1 MVRFLIDLIHKFI
14 PKTHPKSTQKSLNS
28 CLKIFKMTKFGV
40 DAASFYAP
48 SLYLEIKDLAE
59 KRGIEPAKLEKGLG
73 LHKMALPD
81 VHEDAATFAAE
92 ALLKLIQDYNLNPK
106 EISRVYLGTESALD
120 AAKPTST
127 YAVQMVE
134 EFLTEEF
141 GERSF
146 KNCDI
151 VDMTFACVGAVDAL
165 HNCLDFVRANPTK
178 KAVVIASD
186 YAKYELASSGEYT
199 QGGGAVALL
208 VSANP
213 KLIDIDNNWG
223 VATESV
229 FDFFKPRRHFSKDDF
244 PTAPENFPDKIE
256 VFTDEPVF
264 DGQYSNICYQD
275 RIREAYEHYKDQTFT
290 VRPYED
296 WRYMIFHLPYA
307 FHGKRVFTEIY
318 SLENHLDYSDAEK
331 QKAIAKSED
340 YINFINEKIEKSQ
353 RASSE
358 IGNMYT
364 ASIFMALL
372 SALQT
377 SFNEN
382 EDLTEKEIG
391 FLAYGSGSK
400 SKVFVGKVSPEWK
413 SVVKKWNLFEK
424 LKNRLPIDF
433 ETYEKLHRKQLDS
446 SVNQNYKG
454 FGLTRIEKESQVLK
468 GARYYSY
475 QK

>member
-1 MVRFLIDLIHKFI
+1 
-14 PKTHPKSTQKSLNS
+14 
-28 CLKIFKMTKFGV
+28 MTKFGV
-40 DAASFYAP
+40 DAASFYVP

-81 VHEDAATFAAE
+81 VHEDAATFTAE
-92 ALLKLIQDYNLNPK
+92 ALLKLIQDYNINPK

-120 AAKPTST
+120 AAKPTAT

-134 EFLTEEF
+134 EFLTDEF

-146 KNCDI
+146 RNCDV
-151 VDMTFACVGAVDAL
+151 VDMTFACIGAVDAL
-165 HNCLDFVRANPTK
+165 QNSLDFVRANPLK
-178 KAVVIASD
+178 KAIVIASD

-213 KLIDIDNNWG
+213 KLIEIDNNWG

-229 FDFFKPRRHFSKDDF
+229 FDFFKPRRHFSKSDF

-264 DGQYSNICYQD
+264 DGQYSNQCYQD
-275 RIREAYEHYKDQTFT
+275 RIREAYQHYKDQTFT

-296 WRYMIFHLPYA
+296 WRYLIFHLPYA

-318 SLENHLDYSDAEK
+318 SLENHLDYSDVEK

-340 YINFINEKIEKSQ
+340 YVNFINEKIEKSQ

-377 SFNEN
+377 SFDEN
-382 EDLTEKEIG
+382 EDLAEKEIG

-413 SVVKKWNLFEK
+413 SIVEKWNLFEE

-446 SVNQNYKG
+446 SFNPNYKG
-454 FGLTRIEKESQVLK
+454 FGLTRIEQESPVLK

>member
-1 MVRFLIDLIHKFI
+1 
-14 PKTHPKSTQKSLNS
+14 
-28 CLKIFKMTKFGV
+28 MTKFGV
-40 DAASFYAP
+40 DAASFYVP

-92 ALLKLIQDYNLNPK
+92 ALLKLIKDYNLNPK

-120 AAKPTST
+120 AAKPTAT

-146 KNCDI
+146 KNCDV

-165 HNCLDFVRANPTK
+165 HNSLDFVRANPTK

-213 KLIDIDNNWG
+213 KLIEIDNNWG

-229 FDFFKPRRHFSKDDF
+229 FDFFKPRRHFSKEDF

-264 DGQYSNICYQD
+264 DGQYSNQCYQD

-296 WRYMIFHLPYA
+296 WRYLIFHLPYA

-331 QKAIAKSED
+331 QKAISKSED
-340 YINFINEKIEKSQ
+340 YINFINEKIEKTQ

-382 EDLTEKEIG
+382 EDLTDKEIG

-400 SKVFVGKVSPEWK
+400 SKVFAGKVPSEWK
-413 SVVKKWNLFEK
+413 SVVEKWNLFEE

-454 FGLTRIEKESQVLK
+454 FGLTRIEKESPVLK

>member
-1 MVRFLIDLIHKFI
+1 
-14 PKTHPKSTQKSLNS
+14 
-28 CLKIFKMTKFGV
+28 MTKFGV
-40 DAASFYAP
+40 DAASFYVP

-59 KRGIEPAKLEKGLG
+59 QRGIEPAKLEKGLG

-81 VHEDAATFAAE
+81 VHEDSATFAAE

-120 AAKPTST
+120 AAKPTAT

-134 EFLTEEF
+134 EYLTEDF

-146 KNCDI
+146 KNCDV

-165 HNCLDFVRANPTK
+165 HNSLDFVRANPLK
-178 KAVVIASD
+178 KAIVIASD

-213 KLIDIDNNWG
+213 RLLEIDNNWG

-229 FDFFKPRRHFSKDDF
+229 FDFFKPRRPFSKSDL
-244 PTAPENFPDKIE
+244 THAPENFPDKIE
-256 VFTDEPVF
+256 IFTDEPVF
-264 DGQYSNICYQD
+264 DGQYSNQCYQD

-290 VRPYED
+290 VRPYEN
-296 WRYMIFHLPYA
+296 WRYLIFHLPYA

-318 SLENHLDYSDAEK
+318 SLENKLDFSDPEK
-331 QKAIAKSED
+331 QKAISKSED
-340 YINFINEKIEKSQ
+340 YISFINDKIERSQ

-372 SALQT
+372 SALQI

-382 EDLTEKEIG
+382 EDLTEQEIG

-400 SKVFVGKVSPEWK
+400 AKVFVGKMAPEWK
-413 SVVKKWNLFEK
+413 SVVTKWNLFEELNK
-424 LKNRLPIDF
+424 RHQINF
-433 ETYEKLHRKQLDS
+433 ETYEKLHRKQLEL
-446 SVNQNYKG
+446 SVNENYKG
-454 FGLTRIEKESQVLK
+454 FGLIRIEKESPVLK